1 MLEIR
6 SEQVAAFEQAG
17 FRAFEH
23 EMVEHLAKF
32 SPQHCEVMGEP
43 RVRNVIQLGMARAKT
58 YGFTNRGPVRFYL
71 EMMFMFG
78 TDFDTDPLL
87 PWVAKIL
94 NDTAMADQMKR
105 ADQLY
110 EVLMD
115 YAEKVAGPDNEY
127 VKAALRRASLQ
138 RFEDLPLPSGDFEK
152 GMIARL
158 TANYPQKCEYVG
170 ESALRELI
178 PLGVALAREYSVSA
192 AAGKVFLIGLM
203 FAQGH
208 GFATDPQL
216 PWVSATLNNPAIT
229 DPNKRIERLYSKT
242 MTYLRHVLMS
252 LENL

>member
-1 MLEIR
+1 MLQIR
-6 SEQVAAFEQAG
+6 AQQMTALEQAVLKT
-17 FRAFEH
+17 FEK
-23 EMVEHLAKF
+23 EMVEHLKKF
-32 SPQHCEVMGEP
+32 SPQHCEVMSEP
-43 RVRNVIQLGMARAKT
+43 RVRSVIQLGMARAKT

-94 NDTAMADQMKR
+94 NDTAMPDQMKQ
-105 ADQLY
+105 ADRLY

-115 YAEKVAGPDNEY
+115 YVEKVAGPDNEY
-127 VKAALRRASLQ
+127 VNEALRRASLQ
-138 RFEDLPLPSGDFEK
+138 RFEDLPLPAGNFEK
-152 GMIARL
+152 EMIARL

-178 PLGVALAREYSVSA
+178 PLGVALANKHSVSMN
-192 AAGKVFLIGLM
+192 AGKVFLIGLM

-216 PWVSATLNNPAIT
+216 PWIARTLTNPAIT
-229 DPNKRIERLYSKT
+229 DPNKRIERLFSKT
-242 MTYLRHVLMS
+242 MTYLRHVLTS
-252 LENL
+252 LEKA

>member
-6 SEQVAAFEQAG
+6 SEQMAAFEQAAL
-17 FRAFEH
+17 RAFED
-23 EMVEHLAKF
+23 EMVEHLGKF

-43 RVRNVIQLGMARAKT
+43 RVRSVIQLGMARAKT
-58 YGFTNRGPVRFYL
+58 YGFTNRGPLRFYL

-78 TDFDTDPLL
+78 SDFDTDPLL

-94 NDTAMADQMKR
+94 TDTATPDQMQR
-105 ADQLY
+105 ANQLY
-110 EVLMD
+110 GQLMD
-115 YAEKVAGPDNEY
+115 YAEKVAGPDNAYIKE
-127 VKAALRRASLQ
+127 ALRRASLQ
-138 RFEDLPLPSGDFEK
+138 RFEDLPLPAGNFEK
-152 GMIARL
+152 EMIARL

-178 PLGVALAREYSVSA
+178 PLGIGLAGKYSVSTA
-192 AAGKVFLIGLM
+192 GGKVFLIGLM

-216 PWVSATLNNPAIT
+216 PWIQATLNNPAIT

-242 MTYLRHVLMS
+242 MTYLRHVLAS
-252 LENL
+252 LEKT

>member
-6 SEQVAAFEQAG
+6 DEQMAVFEQA
-17 FRAFEH
+17 ALKNFEG
-23 EMVEHLAKF
+23 EMVEHLKKF

-43 RVRNVIQLGMARAKT
+43 RVRSVIQLGMARAKT

-87 PWVAKIL
+87 PWVGKIL
-94 NDTAMADQMKR
+94 KKAARPDQMER

-110 EVLMD
+110 GHLME
-115 YAEKVAGPDNEY
+115 YAEKVAGPDNAYIKE
-127 VKAALRRASLQ
+127 ALRRASLQ
-138 RFEDLPLPSGDFEK
+138 RFEDLPLPAGNFEK
-152 GMIARL
+152 EMIARL

-170 ESALRELI
+170 EAALRELI
-178 PLGVALAREYSVSA
+178 PLGIALARKYSVST

-216 PWVSATLNNPAIT
+216 PWIQATLNNPAIT
-229 DPNKRIERLYSKT
+229 DANKRIERLYSKT
-242 MTYLRHVLMS
+242 MTYLRHVLAS
-252 LENL
+252 LEKT